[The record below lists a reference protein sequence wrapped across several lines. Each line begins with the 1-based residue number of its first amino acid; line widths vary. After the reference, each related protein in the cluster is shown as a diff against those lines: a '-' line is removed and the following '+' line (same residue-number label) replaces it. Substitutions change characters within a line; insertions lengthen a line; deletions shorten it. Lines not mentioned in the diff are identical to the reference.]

1 MIHQIM
7 HSHVAVAPAA
17 DSAERCAALPEAQ
30 ECGDYSRARACPS
43 RWGGQPHL
51 RKSLR
56 GTFSCSFPMKGE
68 SPKRPQTRLFSVQAI
83 AQRPQR
89 VEPFIKSSTFFA
101 LVTEFREE
109 FSGSPDPLPQNPQ
122 ERGIEGSSA
131 GSHTDNQ
138 TRSMYDIIL
147 RDSEAMRIASAAS
160 AFPKHYY
167 SQKFLLERLQDYW
180 GDQLKNPLLLARLH
194 RNVTVDGRYLA
205 IPTEQYLDITTWG
218 QANDIWIKV
227 AQELGEQA
235 LCLALHNAGLKPH
248 DLGALLFTT
257 VTGIASPS
265 IDALLINR
273 MGLPANIR
281 RTPIFGLGCVAG
293 AAGIARAADYVRAY
307 PSQAAAL
314 VSVEL
319 CSLTL
324 QREDL
329 EVANL
334 ISSGLFADGS
344 AAVIVTGAEF
354 ESPGSEIS
362 GPKILATR
370 SIFYPGTEEMMGWN
384 ISEKGFRIVLST
396 EVPNLIRQNLGRDV
410 DAFLADNGYRRSD
423 LRSWVLHTGG
433 PKVLEACST
442 ALGLH
447 HGQLDA
453 SWDCLRKVGNL
464 SSASVLVVLEDVMK
478 HRRPEPGAM
487 GLLAAMGPG
496 FCSELL
502 LLQW

>member
-1 MIHQIM
+1 
-7 HSHVAVAPAA
+7 
-17 DSAERCAALPEAQ
+17 
-30 ECGDYSRARACPS
+30 
-43 RWGGQPHL
+43 
-51 RKSLR
+51 
-56 GTFSCSFPMKGE
+56 
-68 SPKRPQTRLFSVQAI
+68 
-83 AQRPQR
+83 
-89 VEPFIKSSTFFA
+89 
-101 LVTEFREE
+101 
-109 FSGSPDPLPQNPQ
+109 
-122 ERGIEGSSA
+122 
-131 GSHTDNQ
+131 
-138 TRSMYDIIL
+138 
-147 RDSEAMRIASAAS
+147 MRIASAAS

-167 SQKFLLERLQDYW
+167 TQKVLLERLQDYW
-180 GDQLKNPLLLARLH
+180 GPQLKNPLLLARLH

-205 IPTEQYLDITTWG
+205 VPAEEYMDIKTWG

-227 AQELGEQA
+227 AQELGERA
-235 LCLALHNAGLKPH
+235 LCLALHNAGLETK
-248 DLGALLFTT
+248 DLGALFFTT
-257 VTGIASPS
+257 VTGVASPS

-293 AAGIARAADYVRAY
+293 AAGIARCHDYVKAY
-307 PSQAAAL
+307 PKQAAAL

-329 EVANL
+329 SVANL

-344 AAVIVTGAEF
+344 AAVIVTGKEF
-354 ESPGSEIS
+354 EAAQPETPASKPL

-370 SIFYPGTEEMMGWN
+370 SIFYPQTEEMMGWN
-384 ISEKGFRIVLST
+384 ISEKGFRIILST
-396 EVPNLIRQNLGRDV
+396 EVPTLIRENLGRDV
-410 DAFLADNGYRRSD
+410 DAFLADNGHQRSD
-423 LRSWVLHTGG
+423 LKSFVMHTGG
-433 PKVLEACST
+433 PKVLDASAT
-442 ALGLH
+442 ALGLNN
-447 HGQLDA
+447 GELDA

-478 HRRPEPGAM
+478 NRRPEPGSL

>member
-1 MIHQIM
+1 
-7 HSHVAVAPAA
+7 
-17 DSAERCAALPEAQ
+17 
-30 ECGDYSRARACPS
+30 
-43 RWGGQPHL
+43 
-51 RKSLR
+51 
-56 GTFSCSFPMKGE
+56 
-68 SPKRPQTRLFSVQAI
+68 
-83 AQRPQR
+83 
-89 VEPFIKSSTFFA
+89 
-101 LVTEFREE
+101 
-109 FSGSPDPLPQNPQ
+109 
-122 ERGIEGSSA
+122 
-131 GSHTDNQ
+131 
-138 TRSMYDIIL
+138 
-147 RDSEAMRIASAAS
+147 MRIASAAS

-167 SQKFLLERLQDYW
+167 TQKVLLDRLQDYW

-205 IPTEQYLDITTWG
+205 IPAEQYVDIKTWG

-235 LCLALHNAGLKPH
+235 LCVALQNAGLQPS

-257 VTGIASPS
+257 VTGVASPS

-293 AAGIARAADYVRAY
+293 AAGIARASDYVRAY
-307 PSQAAAL
+307 PTQAAAL

-329 EVANL
+329 SVANL
-334 ISSGLFADGS
+334 ISSGLFADGA
-344 AAVIVTGAEF
+344 AAVIVTGPEF
-354 ESPGSEIS
+354 ASSGPEIS

-370 SIFYPGTEEMMGWN
+370 SVFYPSTEEMMGWN
-384 ISEKGFRIVLST
+384 ISEKGFRIILST
-396 EVPNLIRQNLGRDV
+396 EVPTLIRQNLGRDV
-410 DAFLADNGYRRSD
+410 DAFLADNGHKRSE
-423 LRSWVLHTGG
+423 LKSFVLHTGG
-433 PKVLEACST
+433 PKVLDASAD

-447 HGQLDA
+447 NGQLDA

-464 SSASVLVVLEDVMK
+464 SSASVLCVLEDVMK
-478 HRRPEPGAM
+478 NRRPEPGTL

>member
-1 MIHQIM
+1 
-7 HSHVAVAPAA
+7 
-17 DSAERCAALPEAQ
+17 
-30 ECGDYSRARACPS
+30 
-43 RWGGQPHL
+43 
-51 RKSLR
+51 
-56 GTFSCSFPMKGE
+56 
-68 SPKRPQTRLFSVQAI
+68 
-83 AQRPQR
+83 
-89 VEPFIKSSTFFA
+89 
-101 LVTEFREE
+101 
-109 FSGSPDPLPQNPQ
+109 
-122 ERGIEGSSA
+122 
-131 GSHTDNQ
+131 
-138 TRSMYDIIL
+138 
-147 RDSEAMRIASAAS
+147 MRIASAAS

-167 SQKFLLERLQDYW
+167 TQKVLLDRLQDYW

-205 IPTEQYLDITTWG
+205 IPAEQYVDIKTWG
-218 QANDIWIKV
+218 QANDIWIRV

-235 LCLALHNAGLKPH
+235 LCLALHNSGLQPR

-257 VTGIASPS
+257 VTGVASPS

-273 MGLPANIR
+273 IGLPANIR

-307 PSQAAAL
+307 PTQAAAL

-329 EVANL
+329 SVANL
-334 ISSGLFADGS
+334 ISSGLFADGA
-344 AAVIVTGAEF
+344 AAVIVTGPEF
-354 ESPGSEIS
+354 ESAGPEIS
-362 GPKILATR
+362 GPTILATR
-370 SIFYPGTEEMMGWN
+370 SVFYPSTEEMMGWN
-384 ISEKGFRIVLST
+384 ISEKGFRIILST
-396 EVPNLIRQNLGRDV
+396 EVPTLIRENLGRDV
-410 DAFLADNGYRRSD
+410 DAFLADNGHKRSD
-423 LRSWVLHTGG
+423 LKSFVLHTGG
-433 PKVLEACST
+433 PKVLDASAD

-447 HGQLDA
+447 NGQLDA

-478 HRRPEPGAM
+478 NRRPEPGTL